1 MKGTFLNDQGKK
13 EELEILEVFE
23 YSEKQYAL
31 VQFEEDGEAF
41 IFLIHEHGDD
51 MVLEQIESDSEYQ
64 EVRDLILTDMESE

>member
-23 YSEKQYAL
+23 YSDKQYAL

-41 IFLIHEHGDD
+41 IFRVQQHDND
-51 MVLEQIESDSEYQ
+51 MVLEQIGSDSEYQ
-64 EVRDLILTDMESE
+64 EVRDLILMDLES